1 MKKLTNILTIIAL
14 IVIVVLIGTISFGYY
29 KKVTMEVKNPIVTM
43 EVKDFGTIK
52 LELYPE
58 MAPDTVANFIALA
71 NHGFYD
77 GLKFHRVIKGFM
89 IQGGDPTGTGAGGE
103 SIWNKS
109 FEDEFAPNAVFDKPF
124 ILAMANRGKNTN
136 GSQFFITT
144 APTYW
149 LNGMHTIF
157 GYVISGK
164 DVVKEIENV
173 KTNGRSGGDKPLEDV
188 KINKITI
195 EE

>member
-77 GLKFHRVIKGFM
+77 GLKFHRVVKGFM
-89 IQGGDPTGTGAGGE
+89 IQGGGYTKDFKEKHCDSIKGE
-103 SIWNKS
+103 FKS
-109 FEDEFAPNAVFDKPF
+109 NGVNNELKHTEGV
-124 ILAMANRGKNTN
+124 LSMARTMIKDSAS
-136 GSQFFITT
+136 SQFFIMHKP
-144 APTYW
+144 APHLDGEYAA
-149 LNGMHTIF
+149 F
-157 GYVISGK
+157 G
-164 DVVKEIENV
+164 
-173 KTNGRSGGDKPLEDV
+173 
-188 KINKITI
+188 KITEGLDI
-195 EE
+195 VDQIANVPTNFQDCPTTPVVIKTIRRA

>member
-77 GLKFHRVIKGFM
+77 GLKFHRVVKGFM
-89 IQGGDPTGTGAGGE
+89 IQGGCPIGNGTGGPGYT
-103 SIWNKS
+103 IHG
-109 FEDEFAPNAVFDKPF
+109 EFASNGFKNDLKHTRGVLSMARAMDPNSA
-124 ILAMANRGKNTN
+124 
-136 GSQFFITT
+136 GSQFFIMHQD
-144 APTYW
+144 APHLDGEYAAFGKVIE
-149 LNGMHTIF
+149 GM
-157 GYVISGK
+157 
-164 DVVKEIENV
+164 ENV
-173 KTNGRSGGDKPLEDV
+173 DKIAKTPTTFNDRPRNPQVIDT
-188 KINKITI
+188 ITI
-195 EE
+195 VD

>member
-58 MAPDTVANFIALA
+58 MAPDTVANFIAWA

-77 GLKFHRVIKGFM
+77 GLKFHRVVKGFM
-89 IQGGDPTGTGAGGE
+89 IQGGDSNGDGTGSPELSDIGLAEAGTDSDKKYCITGE
-103 SIWNKS
+103 FLANGYENK
-109 FEDEFAPNAVFDKPF
+109 
-124 ILAMANRGKNTN
+124 IKNTD
-136 GSQFFITT
+136 G
-144 APTYW
+144 
-149 LNGMHTIF
+149 
-157 GYVISGK
+157 VISMARADYTSYSSQLK
-164 DVVKEIENV
+164 WQNPMQESKRVKSQV
-173 KTNGRSGGDKPLEDV
+173 
-188 KINKITI
+188 
-195 EE
+195 

>member
-77 GLKFHRVIKGFM
+77 GLKFHRVVKGFM
-89 IQGGDPTGTGAGGE
+89 IQGGDSNGDGTGSPSLSDIQDG
-103 SIWNKS
+103 
-109 FEDEFAPNAVFDKPF
+109 
-124 ILAMANRGKNTN
+124 
-136 GSQFFITT
+136 
-144 APTYW
+144 
-149 LNGMHTIF
+149 
-157 GYVISGK
+157 ISG
-164 DVVKEIENV
+164 END
-173 KTNGRSGGDKPLEDV
+173 KAYNIPGEFIANGYDKNNLEEERKYV
-188 KINKITI
+188 NKKWTSNFI
-195 EE
+195 